1 MVVAVDLVDL
11 IEPGAG
17 GNVDF
22 AADDGLDA
30 RFFGRFVKLH
40 TAVHDAVV
48 GAGDGRLPALL
59 HAVHQLVD
67 AAGTVQQA
75 VFRVDMEMDEI
86 PPQMIVFADL
96 AHFVASCSIRS
107 RMACASSSSFFIR
120 CDSPDLLTGGS
131 K

>member
-11 IEPGAG
+11 IEPGAS

-40 TAVHDAVV
+40 TAVHDTVV

-67 AAGTVQQA
+67 AAGT
-75 VFRVDMEMDEI
+75 
-86 PPQMIVFADL
+86 
-96 AHFVASCSIRS
+96 SS
-107 RMACASSSSFFIR
+107 RLYSVWIWRWTKSR
-120 CDSPDLLTGGS
+120 PR
-131 K
+131 